1 MNLNLLRWI
10 DEIFG
15 PIVAR
20 LFFTIG
26 LVVGRSQ
33 KLRNP
38 LEYKTVKKVLIIKF
52 FGGGSILLASPAI
65 YSIKRI
71 HPDAHIS
78 IITLSEN
85 KEICSLLKA
94 IDKTYYLD
102 LKNPFSFFFKYFK
115 LLREI
120 KNKNYDFIVDLEF
133 VTNFSALTTLLIS
146 IVSKPCA
153 TIGFSSPSKWRNKIY
168 SIAIPFDHSR
178 HITEIFAK
186 VFFPLVEK
194 SFAVDFKIPKRDM
207 ISSAKLSPLV
217 EKLLEKHSEANKIV
231 CVNINAGKI
240 CYLRRWPQE
249 NYVELILG
257 LYHRFGIKVVLVGGE
272 GDVGYVND
280 FIMKLPKTINIF
292 NFCGELSIKELVG
305 LFTKSRLLITND
317 SGPLHIASIVGLPT
331 VSFFGPETPYLYG
344 PLGPEHH
351 VFYEDIFCSPCINI
365 YNAKASSCNN
375 NICLKSISS
384 EIVMKTIEEKNFL
397 T

>member
-10 DEIFG
+10 DEILG

-20 LFFTIG
+20 FFFIIG

-33 KLRNP
+33 KLRSP

-65 YSIKRI
+65 YGIKKV

-94 IDKTYYLD
+94 IDEIYYLD
-102 LKNPFSFFFKYFK
+102 LKTPFPFFFKYFK
-115 LLREI
+115 LLQEI
-120 KNKNYDFIVDLEF
+120 KKKNYDFIVDLEF

-186 VFFPLVEK
+186 LFFHLVEK
-194 SFAVDFKIPKRDM
+194 PFKVDFKIPKKDI
-207 ISSAKLSPLV
+207 ISLAELSPLTK
-217 EKLLEKHSEANKIV
+217 ELLDEYSEANNIV

-240 CYLRRWPQE
+240 CHLRRWPQE
-249 NYVELILG
+249 NYAELILG
-257 LYHRFGIKVVLVGGE
+257 LHDRFGTKTVLIGGKE
-272 GDVGYVND
+272 DVSYVED
-280 FIMKLPKTINIF
+280 FIAKIPKKNDIF
-292 NFCGELSIKELVG
+292 NLCGKLSIKELVG

-331 VSFFGPETPYLYG
+331 ISFFGPETPYLYG
-344 PLGPEHH
+344 PLGSEHH

-365 YNAKASSCNN
+365 YNAKASSCDN
-375 NICLKSISS
+375 NICLKSIRP

>member
-1 MNLNLLRWI
+1 VNLNLLRWI

-20 LFFTIG
+20 LFFIIG

-33 KLRNP
+33 KLRSP

-65 YSIKRI
+65 YGIKKV

-94 IDKTYYLD
+94 IDEIYYLD

-115 LLREI
+115 LLQEI
-120 KNKNYDFIVDLEF
+120 KKKNYDFIIDLEF
-133 VTNFSALTTLLIS
+133 VTNFSALTALLIS

-186 VFFPLVEK
+186 LFFHLVEK
-194 SFAVDFKIPKRDM
+194 PFKVDFKIPKKDI
-207 ISSAKLSPLV
+207 ISLAELSPLTK
-217 EKLLEKHSEANKIV
+217 ELLDEYSEANNIV

-240 CYLRRWPQE
+240 CHLRRWPQE
-249 NYVELILG
+249 NYAEL
-257 LYHRFGIKVVLVGGE
+257 
-272 GDVGYVND
+272 
-280 FIMKLPKTINIF
+280 
-292 NFCGELSIKELVG
+292 
-305 LFTKSRLLITND
+305 
-317 SGPLHIASIVGLPT
+317 IVGLRDRFGTKT
-331 VSFFGPETPYLYG
+331 VLIGG
-344 PLGPEHH
+344 K
-351 VFYEDIFCSPCINI
+351 EDVSYVEDFI
-365 YNAKASSCNN
+365 AK
-375 NICLKSISS
+375 IPKKIPKKFLKWKNLFKSWHAWL
-384 EIVMKTIEEKNFL
+384 EKNKLSKLQACLNFIL
-397 T
+397 SFKQIDVIIFGACSKIQIKQIINTVNQSTKLYPKNIISNNLQLIDPRQW

>member
-10 DEIFG
+10 DEILG

-20 LFFTIG
+20 FFFIIG
-26 LVVGRSQ
+26 LVVGRSR
-33 KLRNP
+33 KLKSP
-38 LEYKTVKKVLIIKF
+38 LEYKTVEKVLIIKF

-65 YSIKRI
+65 YGIKKV
-71 HPDAHIS
+71 HPNAHIS

-94 IDKTYYLD
+94 IDEIYYLD

-115 LLREI
+115 LLQEI
-120 KNKNYDFIVDLEF
+120 KKKNYDFIVDLEF

-194 SFAVDFKIPKRDM
+194 SFAVDFEIPKKDM

-217 EKLLEKHSEANKIV
+217 EKLLEKHSEVNKIV

-280 FIMKLPKTINIF
+280 FIMKLPKKINIF

-305 LFTKSRLLITND
+305 LFTKSCLLITND

-375 NICLKSISS
+375 NICLKSIRP
-384 EIVMKTIEEKNFL
+384 EIVMKTIEEKIF
-397 T
+397 

>member
-10 DEIFG
+10 DEILG

-20 LFFTIG
+20 FFFTIG

-33 KLRNP
+33 KLRSP
-38 LEYKTVKKVLIIKF
+38 LDYKTVKKVLIIKF

-65 YSIKRI
+65 YSIKKV

-85 KEICSLLKA
+85 KEICLLLKA
-94 IDKTYYLD
+94 IDKIYYLD
-102 LKNPFSFFFKYFK
+102 LKNPFSFFLKYFK
-115 LLREI
+115 LIQEI

-133 VTNFSALTTLLIS
+133 VTNFSALTTLFIS

-186 VFFPLVEK
+186 LFFHLVEK
-194 SFAVDFKIPKRDM
+194 PFKVDFKIPKKDI
-207 ISSAKLSPLV
+207 ISLAELSPLSKKILD
-217 EKLLEKHSEANKIV
+217 ENSEANKII
-231 CVNINAGKI
+231 CVNINAGKL
-240 CYLRRWPQE
+240 CHLRRWPQE
-249 NYVELILG
+249 NYAELIFG
-257 LYHRFGIKVVLVGGE
+257 LRDRFGIKTVLIGGKEDVSYVE
-272 GDVGYVND
+272 GFIAKIPKKND
-280 FIMKLPKTINIF
+280 IF
-292 NFCGELSIKELVG
+292 NLCGKLSIKELVD
-305 LFTKSRLLITND
+305 LFNKSRLLITND

-331 VSFFGPETPYLYG
+331 ISFFGPETPYLYG
-344 PLGPEHH
+344 PLGSDHH

-365 YNAKASSCNN
+365 YNAKASNCNN
-375 NICLKSISS
+375 NICLKSIGP
-384 EIVMKTIEEKNFL
+384 ETVMKTIEEKKFL
-397 T
+397 S

>member
-1 MNLNLLRWI
+1 MNLNALRWI

-15 PIVAR
+15 PIIAR
-20 LFFTIG
+20 FLFIVGFI
-26 LVVGRSQ
+26 VGRSR
-33 KLRNP
+33 KLKTP
-38 LEYKTVKKVLIIKF
+38 LEYKTVEKVLIIKF

-65 YSIKRI
+65 YSIKKI

-78 IITLSEN
+78 IITLFEN

-94 IDKTYYLD
+94 IDKIYYLD
-102 LKNPFSFFFKYFK
+102 LKNPFSFFLKYFK

-133 VTNFSALTTLLIS
+133 LTNFSALTTLLIS
-146 IVSKPCA
+146 IASKPCA

-186 VFFPLVEK
+186 LFFHLVEK
-194 SFAVDFKIPKRDM
+194 PFKVDFKIPQKD
-207 ISSAKLSPLV
+207 IVSLAELSPLTK
-217 EKLLEKHSEANKIV
+217 EFLDKLSVANNIV

-240 CYLRRWPQE
+240 CHLRRWPQE
-249 NYVELILG
+249 NYAKLILD
-257 LYHRFGIKVVLVGGE
+257 LHNRFGTKTVLIGGKE
-272 GDVGYVND
+272 DVGYVES
-280 FIMKLPKTINIF
+280 FIEKIPKKIDIF
-292 NFCGELSIKELVG
+292 NLCGKLSIKELVG

-331 VSFFGPETPYLYG
+331 ISFFGPETPYLYG
-344 PLGPEHH
+344 PLGPGHH

-375 NICLKSISS
+375 NTCLKSIGS